1 MNKVHSSKTLA
12 FAAGFAA
19 LLLAGSAGLAAAQAA
34 PQQSNPSPAAQETS
48 SSTAKFVG
56 SDTCKA
62 CHDAEYTAWENSPHF
77 ATSGDTRGGAAK
89 QGCEA
94 CHGPGSAHVDD
105 TSDKSKI
112 FIFNGASSETIVSKC
127 MECHASGKEQMNF
140 QRSEHAHNNVNCLDC
155 HSVHHAK
162 DTEFLLAK
170 KQPELCYGCH
180 LENKAQFNMPMH
192 HRVNEG
198 LVKCTDCHN
207 PHGGFGKTQ
216 LRSAAAEDA
225 VCFTCHVDKR
235 GPFVFEHEAIK
246 TEGCV
251 ACHTPHG
258 SSNVHLLKFA
268 NVNILCMQCHTN
280 SLFSAAPGTPTF
292 HNQSAQFQAC
302 TLCHTQ
308 IHGSNFDQFFYK

>member
-1 MNKVHSSKTLA
+1 MANSQTSRTLA
-12 FAAGFAA
+12 LAAGIVA
-19 LLLAGSAGLAAAQAA
+19 LLLTGTAGMRAAQAA
-34 PQQSNPSPAAQETS
+34 PQEPKQAASGQAAGAT
-48 SSTAKFVG
+48 TAKYVG

-62 CHDAEYTAWENSPHF
+62 CHDVEYSSWENSPHW
-77 ATSGDTRGGAAK
+77 ATSGNTRGGESK

-105 TSDKSKI
+105 TSDKTKI
-112 FIFNGASSETIVSKC
+112 FMFEGAGSEKIISTC
-127 MECHASGKEQMNF
+127 LGCHAAGKEQMNF
-140 QRSEHAHNNVNCLDC
+140 SRSEHAHNNVNCLDC

-162 DTEFLLAK
+162 DPEFLLAK
-170 KQPELCYGCH
+170 TQPELCYGCH
-180 LENKAQFNMPMH
+180 LENKAQFNMPVH

-198 LVKCTDCHN
+198 LVKCSDCHN

-216 LRSAAAEDA
+216 LRSAAAQDA
-225 VCFTCHVDKR
+225 VCFSCHIDKR
-235 GPFVFEHEAIK
+235 GPFVFEHEPIK
-246 TEGCV
+246 TEGCTS
-251 ACHTPHG
+251 CHTPHG

-280 SLFSAAPGTPTF
+280 SFVSFAPGTPSF

>member
-1 MNKVHSSKTLA
+1 MANSRSSRTFV

-19 LLLAGSAGLAAAQAA
+19 LLLVGTAGMRAAQAA
-34 PQQSNPSPAAQETS
+34 PQKSDQAAAGQAAGAAA
-48 SSTAKFVG
+48 AKYVG

-62 CHDAEYTAWENSPHF
+62 CHDAEYSSWEKSPHW
-77 ATSGDTRGGAAK
+77 ATSGDTRGGPSK

-105 TSDKSKI
+105 TSDKTKI
-112 FIFNGASSETIVSKC
+112 FSFVGLSSEQINSRC
-127 MECHASGKEQMNF
+127 LGCHAAGQEQMNF
-140 QRSEHAHNNVNCLDC
+140 QRSEHAHNNVNCIEC
-155 HSVHHAK
+155 HSVHHAQ
-162 DTEFLLAK
+162 DAEFLLVK
-170 KQPELCYGCH
+170 TQPELCYGCH
-180 LENKAQFNMPMH
+180 LENKAQFNMPVH

-216 LRSAAAEDA
+216 LRSAAAQDA
-225 VCFTCHVDKR
+225 VCFTCHTDKR
-235 GPFVFEHEAIK
+235 GPFVFEHEVIK

-280 SLFSAAPGTPTF
+280 SFVSAAPGTPTF

>member
-1 MNKVHSSKTLA
+1 M
-12 FAAGFAA
+12 
-19 LLLAGSAGLAAAQAA
+19 LLLAAGCAALCFAGVAGRSVAQSASQKPDQAA
-34 PQQSNPSPAAQETS
+34 PAQPAATS
-48 SSTAKFVG
+48 AAKYLG

-62 CHDAEYTAWENSPHF
+62 CHDAEYTSWEKSPHW
-77 ATSGDTRGGAAK
+77 ATSGDTRGGPSK

-105 TSDKSKI
+105 PSDKTKI
-112 FIFNGASSETIVSKC
+112 FAFPGMSSEKINERC
-127 MECHASGKEQMNF
+127 LGCHASGQEQMNF
-140 QRSEHAHNNVNCLDC
+140 SRSEHAHNNVNCIQC
-155 HSVHHAK
+155 HSVHHPQDA
-162 DTEFLLAK
+162 EFLLAK
-170 KQPELCYGCH
+170 SQPELCYGCH
-180 LENKAQFNMPMH
+180 LDKKAQFNMPVH

-198 LVKCTDCHN
+198 LVKCSDCHN

-216 LRSAAAEDA
+216 LRSAAAQDA
-225 VCFTCHVDKR
+225 VCFTCHTDKR

-246 TEGCV
+246 TEGCT

-280 SLFSAAPGTPTF
+280 SSFSAAPGTPTF
-292 HNQSAQFQAC
+292 HNQTAQFQAC